1 MLNKE
6 VRRFSLQNM
15 SRQSAQRKRS
25 RLYRETGKLVDL
37 PNLERSNTQRQI
49 ITTRSKNNSEPKIS
63 KISTVKPYARFDN
76 STKLKSVIFK
86 G

>member
-25 RLYRETGKLVDL
+25 RVYRETGKLVDL
-37 PNLERSNTQRQI
+37 PNLDRSNTQRQI
-49 ITTRSKNNSEPKIS
+49 ITTRWRASSNPEIS
-63 KISTVKPYARFDN
+63 RTSTIKPYVRFDQ
-76 STKLKSVIFK
+76 STKNKTVIFK